1 MDFFAEIKKR
11 YTHELRNNIVPFWDQ
26 HSIDRSNGSF
36 ITCLDRYGNCYDPT
50 KQMWMQYRMC
60 YMYAALYNRFDHNHE
75 HLQTAQ
81 NAWNFLQKHA
91 VMPDGRL
98 YYKLNA
104 DGEAMAL
111 AGDNGSE
118 IFSASF
124 AALAAAELYGATLD
138 EEYKIAAE
146 KFLHLFLSDTA
157 AAESAAPALPGIKPV
172 RRLAYRLIALNVL
185 NTMNQYKIGNYG
197 AAAERMA
204 REMLEFAEPERG
216 IWMECQNSDKTFDFS
231 SQANRMVIPGHS
243 LEGIW
248 FALQSPAAADKKF
261 VEQLARAALTMLEY
275 GWDAENDGII
285 YYCDR
290 CGYPPVRGDY
300 ILKAWWSQCE
310 AALAALML
318 YQKTG
323 KREFLEWFKKL
334 DEYMFNTFRDPEYM
348 EWFCYAPLNGKV
360 LHGYKGSNFK
370 AMFHIPR
377 FLLECINISE

>member
-1 MDFFAEIKKR
+1 MNFFAEVKKR
-11 YTHELRNNIVPFWDQ
+11 YINELRNNIVPFWNQ
-26 HSIDRSNGSF
+26 HGLDRQNGSF
-36 ITCLDRYGNCYDPT
+36 ITCLDRFGNCYDPA

-60 YMYAALYNRFDHNHE
+60 YMYAVLYNRFEHDHE
-75 HLQTAQ
+75 YLQTAL
-81 NAWNFLQKHA
+81 NAWNFLKKHA
-91 VMPDGRL
+91 VMPNGRL

-104 DGEAMAL
+104 DGEAMAT

-124 AALAAAELYGATLD
+124 AALAAAELYGATSQ
-138 EEYKIAAE
+138 EEFKDAAG
-146 KFLHLFLSDTA
+146 KFLKLFLSDTA
-157 AAESAAPALPGIKPV
+157 TAESPQNLLPGIQPT

-185 NTMNQYKIGNYG
+185 NTMTQHRIDGY
-197 AAAERMA
+197 AETAEYMA
-204 REMLEFAEPERG
+204 REMLEFAEPGQG
-216 IWMECQNSDKTFDFS
+216 IWMECQNLDKTFDFS
-231 SQANRMVIPGHS
+231 TQANRMVIPGHS

-248 FALQSPAAADKKF
+248 FALQSPAAGDKEF
-261 VEQLARAALTMLEY
+261 VKQLAQAALTMLEY
-275 GWDAENDGII
+275 GWDAENGGII

-323 KREFLEWFKKL
+323 RQDFLNWFKKL